1 MKTALVFG
9 ASGQIGMPLLD
20 RLRDDGWRVHAV
32 SREPRAEQPGLIW
45 WPGEL
50 PGFALPG
57 PGPDGPLLPAL
68 QADVIFSCGPLD
80 LFAQWYAR
88 SGAAAPRV
96 IAFGSTSIEVK
107 RGSADA
113 EERDLV
119 ARLREAERT
128 LFETA
133 AARGAAVT
141 VLRPTLVYGSARDRN
156 LSRIAQVAQ
165 RFGRI
170 VLPRDAT
177 GLRQPVHAHDL
188 ADAAFRCIDA
198 AATFGRTYALPGG
211 ETLAYRDMVARVLA
225 ALEPPPRLHE
235 VPSPVFNLVLVLAH
249 AAGFAL
255 DFNEAAVARM
265 RSDLV
270 FDPADAQRDFGYAP
284 RNFRPVAAMFPS
296 PE

>member
-20 RLRDDGWRVHAV
+20 RLRDDGWRVYAV
-32 SREPRAEQPGLIW
+32 SRDPRAEQPGLVW
-45 WPGEL
+45 LPGEL
-50 PGFALPG
+50 PGFELQGVGAH
-57 PGPDGPLLPAL
+57 AL
-68 QADVIFSCGPLD
+68 QADTIFSCGPLD

-88 SGAAAPRV
+88 HDVDAPRV
-96 IAFGSTSIEVK
+96 IAFGSTSIEIK

-119 ARLREAERT
+119 ARLREAERM
-128 LFETA
+128 LFEAA

-188 ADAAFRCIDA
+188 ADAAFRCIEAD
-198 AATFGRTYALPGG
+198 ATFGRIYALPGG
-211 ETLAYRDMVARVLA
+211 ETLTYRDMVARVLA
-225 ALEPPPRLHE
+225 ALQPPPRLHE
-235 VPSPVFNLVLVLAH
+235 VPAPVFNLVLALAH

-284 RNFRPVAAMFPS
+284 RGFHPVAAMFPR

>member
-32 SREPRAEQPGLIW
+32 SRDPRAEQPGLIW
-45 WPGEL
+45 WSGEL
-50 PGFALPG
+50 PGFALP
-57 PGPDGPLLPAL
+57 AQ

-80 LFAQWYAR
+80 LFTQWYAR
-88 SGAAAPRV
+88 SGVAAPRV

-156 LSRIAQVAQ
+156 LSRIVQVAQ

-188 ADAAFRCIDA
+188 ADAAFRCIDIA
-198 AATFGRTYALPGG
+198 ASFGRTYALPGG
-211 ETLAYRDMVARVLA
+211 ETLSYRDMVARVLA
-225 ALEPPPRLHE
+225 ALQPPPRLHE
-235 VPSPVFNLVLVLAH
+235 VPSPVFNLVLALAH
-249 AAGFAL
+249 ASGFAL

-284 RNFRPVAAMFPS
+284 RNFRPVASMFPS